1 MATPAPER
9 ASGPDV
15 HLVAIEP
22 ADGVGTDCEM
32 GAADCG
38 VPTNATLSF
47 RFDRFLSP
55 ATANRQA
62 LRVYSGDPDNGTGIP
77 FDVVYDPVERVV
89 QYRMPSGY
97 SFAPNALYQLELVVP
112 VEPGDFGIR
121 AFDGAP
127 LAEGSVP
134 LRGSFFTGLGP
145 VELEVEEP
153 PGCAEIVS
161 EVFMKSPASCG
172 ASGQCHAS
180 TDAPHGLWLDGRAN
194 FAVTAVNRV
203 ARQTEVGDRS
213 GGVPLEQ
220 PKRFGVQMP
229 LVQPGNPGNSYL
241 LYKLLRSARSY
252 QPCVFD
258 ENSAASSFCSI
269 PVEACA
275 SLYPGLPLDP
285 GSGKCLAPS
294 DDELERLR
302 EWFVRGEAMPIPRP
316 VDRSLGLQQLRAI
329 SRFIAA
335 GANCNE

>member
-1 MATPAPER
+1 MAI
-9 ASGPDV
+9 D
-15 HLVAIEP
+15 P
-22 ADGVGTDCEM
+22 ADGTGSDCEM
-32 GAADCG
+32 GATGCG

-55 ATANRQA
+55 ATATRQA
-62 LRVYSGDPDNGTGIP
+62 LRVYSGDPENGTGIP

-97 SFAPNALYQLELVVP
+97 AFAPNALYQLELVVP
-112 VEPGDFGIR
+112 AEPGDFGIR

-127 LAEGSVP
+127 LAEGAVP

-145 VELEVEEP
+145 IDMAAEP
-153 PGCAEIVS
+153 PPTCAEIVS

-180 TDAPHGLWLDGRAN
+180 ADAPHGLWLDGRAN
-194 FAVTAVNRV
+194 FAATAVNRV

-220 PKRFGVQMP
+220 STRFGVQMP

-241 LYKLLRSARSY
+241 LYKLLRSARNY
-252 QPCVFD
+252 EPCVFD
-258 ENSAASSFCSI
+258 EASAASSFCRAAAD
-269 PVEACA
+269 ECA
-275 SLYPGLPLDP
+275 SLYSGLPLDP
-285 GSGKCLAPS
+285 GGSNCLAPS
-294 DDELERLR
+294 DNELERLR
-302 EWFVRGEAMPIPRP
+302 EWFVRGEAMPVPRP
-316 VDRSLGLQQLRAI
+316 VERSLGLQQLRAI
-329 SRFIAA
+329 SGFIAA